1 MIDPR
6 ELDLNLLVVFQE
18 VYDARQISGA
28 ARRLQLTQSS
38 VSNALAR
45 LRRSLG
51 DELFVRTAGGMQ
63 PTPFAES
70 LAGPIAAALLSVT
83 QALNRPARF
92 DPANSSRQFTL
103 ALTDVGELHFM
114 PPLIECCRVH
124 APGVRLASVRPG
136 TLDLKAEMEAGRID
150 LAIGA
155 FDNVSGALYQRRL
168 FRQFY
173 VTMFRAGHAFGAGAP
188 TLAQFLAAT
197 HLLVASQDSPY
208 DRINLKLEQAGV
220 RAQTRY
226 QVPHFTA
233 VPYII
238 GSTDLVVTVPQKL
251 AERAAGPFNL
261 GYVRP
266 PLRLPTLQTNVFW
279 HRRFHQDEG
288 SQWLRTLIADTF
300 SEL

>member
-1 MIDPR
+1 MIDAR

-18 VYDARQISGA
+18 VYEARQISGA
-28 ARRLQLTQSS
+28 ARKLKLTQSS

-63 PTPFAES
+63 PTPFAEQ
-70 LAGPIAAALLSVT
+70 LAGPVAAALLGVT
-83 QALNRPARF
+83 QALNRPERF
-92 DPANSSRQFTL
+92 DPAASTRQFTL
-103 ALTDVGELHFM
+103 AMTDVGEVYFM
-114 PPLIECCRVH
+114 PPLIERCRAL
-124 APGVRLASVRPG
+124 APQLRIATVRPG
-136 TLDLKAEMEAGRID
+136 TLDLKAEMEAGRVD

-168 FRQFY
+168 FRQPY
-173 VTMFRAGHAFGAGAP
+173 VTMFRAGHAFEAAAP
-188 TLAQFLAAT
+188 TLAQFVAAQ
-197 HLLVASQDSPY
+197 HLLVASPDSPY
-208 DRINLKLEQAGV
+208 ERINRKLEQAGV

-226 QVPHFTA
+226 QVPHFSA

-251 AERAAGPFNL
+251 AERAAGPFGL
-261 GYVRP
+261 AYVRP

-288 SQWLRTLIADTF
+288 NQWLRGLIGEIFT
-300 SEL
+300 EL